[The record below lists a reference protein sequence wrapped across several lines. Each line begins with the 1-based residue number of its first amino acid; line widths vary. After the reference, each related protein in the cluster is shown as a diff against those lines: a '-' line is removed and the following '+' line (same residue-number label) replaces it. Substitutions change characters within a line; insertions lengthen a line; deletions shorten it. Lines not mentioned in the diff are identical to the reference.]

1 MRRRGQEDQFDLVD
15 DVLVGVEAGVL
26 AIPGDIDA
34 RPDVSRL
41 EVREVIVDPVLE
53 GVGHGDE
60 LGAGVGL
67 ESLLGG
73 AAAAAAAADQA
84 DLDGAAAAGVDHR
97 YRQAGSRRG
106 GGRCARQGG
115 RRARKEFAPARWLGE
130 AGETDGI
137 SRAGGLR
144 SVSHGGAPV
153 QGWEI
158 RAGCDP
164 SSSLRLHPC

>member
-1 MRRRGQEDQFDLVD
+1 MRD
-15 DVLVGVEAGVL
+15 
-26 AIPGDIDA
+26 PT
-34 RPDVSRL
+34 SRDL
-41 EVREVIVDPVLE
+41 EVRKVIVDSILE

-60 LGAGVGL
+60 LGARIGL
-67 ESLLGG
+67 ESLLSRAG
-73 AAAAAAAADQA
+73 AAVAAADQA

-97 YRQAGSRRG
+97 YRQAGSRSRG
-106 GGRCARQGG
+106 GGRCARQCG

-130 AGETDGI
+130 AGEADGI
-137 SRAGGLR
+137 GRAGGLR